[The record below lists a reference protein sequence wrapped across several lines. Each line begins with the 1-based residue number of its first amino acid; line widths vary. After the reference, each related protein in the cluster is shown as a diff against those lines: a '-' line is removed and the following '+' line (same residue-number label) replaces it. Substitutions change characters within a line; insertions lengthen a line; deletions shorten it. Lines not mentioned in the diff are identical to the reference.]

1 MLLSVAEE
9 VPVPKE
15 YPKTENPFDLQ
26 IEGIELTAEQK
37 REAARV
43 KDQKT
48 QNLKMNMDAMI
59 NKLSTASTTQK
70 INDFL
75 QNDYSS
81 KFQILQDSFSS
92 ENWETLKLV
101 NPKILKIGKPKISK
115 PWDEETLILKL

>member
-1 MLLSVAEE
+1 M
-9 VPVPKE
+9 PVPKE
-15 YPKTENPFDLQ
+15 YPKAENPFDLQ

-48 QNLKMNMDAMI
+48 ENLKLNMDKMI

-81 KFQILQDSFSS
+81 KSS
-92 ENWETLKLV
+92 YNF
-101 NPKILKIGKPKISK
+101 
-115 PWDEETLILKL
+115 DY